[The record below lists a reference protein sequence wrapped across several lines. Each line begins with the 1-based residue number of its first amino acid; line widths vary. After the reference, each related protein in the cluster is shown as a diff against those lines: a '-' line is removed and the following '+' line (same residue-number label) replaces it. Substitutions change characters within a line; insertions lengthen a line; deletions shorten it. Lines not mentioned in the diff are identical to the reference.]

1 MDVVV
6 RLSILLPTSGVVL
19 VFQPDIYLFGFGD
32 KAYKTINLVIKLAFS
47 KTVWNLLEVDILRLY
62 LVSAF
67 CLFCC
72 GNDAQ
77 IWLWRNS
84 VGDVNIKRR

>member
-47 KTVWNLLEVDILRLY
+47 KTVWNLLEVDTSDFIWY
-62 LVSAF
+62 LLFVSFAVEMMPKF
-67 CLFCC
+67 GC
-72 GNDAQ
+72 GEIQ
-77 IWLWRNS
+77 
-84 VGDVNIKRR
+84 